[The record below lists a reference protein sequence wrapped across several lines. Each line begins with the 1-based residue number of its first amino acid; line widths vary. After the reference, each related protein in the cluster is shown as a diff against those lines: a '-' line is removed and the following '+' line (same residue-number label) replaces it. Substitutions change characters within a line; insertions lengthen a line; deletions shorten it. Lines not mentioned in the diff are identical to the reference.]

1 MINTLR
7 VSRLRESGI
16 PLPPKNRPLNR
27 IEGPPCNAPKLFIAL
42 SPYSLKVTRMEL
54 DILDVQ
60 FDLRNIKPRELEEA
74 FEDPF
79 SVRFLPDNERKDGA
93 SRYYAL
99 GRTVADRYL
108 FLSFW
113 TDGKTTRVVAAREMS
128 DTEQKFY
135 DRKYAE
141 FR

>member
-1 MINTLR
+1 
-7 VSRLRESGI
+7 
-16 PLPPKNRPLNR
+16 
-27 IEGPPCNAPKLFIAL
+27 
-42 SPYSLKVTRMEL
+42 MEL
-54 DILDVQ
+54 DLLDVQ

-79 SVRFLPDNERKDGA
+79 SVRFLPDNERADGA

-108 FLSFW
+108 FFSFC

-128 DTEQKFY
+128 EAEQKFY

>member
-1 MINTLR
+1 
-7 VSRLRESGI
+7 
-16 PLPPKNRPLNR
+16 
-27 IEGPPCNAPKLFIAL
+27 
-42 SPYSLKVTRMEL
+42 MEL
-54 DILDVQ
+54 DLIDVQ

-74 FEDPF
+74 LEDPF
-79 SVRFLPDNERKDGA
+79 SVRFLPDNERSDGA

-108 FLSFW
+108 FLSFT
-113 TDGKTTRVVAAREMS
+113 TDGKTARVVASRDMS
-128 DTEQKFY
+128 EAEQKFY

>member
-1 MINTLR
+1 
-7 VSRLRESGI
+7 
-16 PLPPKNRPLNR
+16 
-27 IEGPPCNAPKLFIAL
+27 
-42 SPYSLKVTRMEL
+42 MEL
-54 DILDVQ
+54 DLLDVQ
-60 FDLRNIKPRELEEA
+60 FDLKNIKPRELEEA

-79 SVRFLPDNERKDGA
+79 SVRFLPDNERTDRA

-99 GRTVADRYL
+99 GRTVSDRYL

-113 TDGKTTRVVAAREMS
+113 TDGKTARVVAAREMAGP
-128 DTEQKFY
+128 EKKFY